1 MQKQKRSNSHKGRE
15 KVKEQDLRAKMSV
28 KTLNS
33 NAEVLNRNAA
43 LFMNINAAKGLHDV
57 MKTNLGPKGTIK
69 MLVGGAGD
77 IKLTKDGNVL
87 LREMQITN
95 PTAVMI
101 ARTAVAQDDITGD
114 GTTTM
119 VLFIGD
125 LLRQSERYL
134 QEGLHPRLIV
144 EGFDAAKKAT
154 LDFLEEFKKNL
165 QKNDSEI
172 IKCVARTALRTK
184 LYEEMA
190 DQMTDIVTDA
200 VLMIRKEDE
209 PLDLHMVEIMVMKQ
223 RLETDSRL
231 VRGLVLDHGARHPD
245 MPRRM
250 ENAFILSCNISLEF
264 EKSEV
269 NSGFFYSS
277 AEQRENLV
285 AAERAFTD
293 ERVLKIIQLKNKVC
307 TSPDQGFVV
316 INQKGIDPA
325 ALDLL
330 AKEGILALRRAKKRN
345 MERLALACGGYA
357 INSVEELTPD
367 CLGWAGS
374 VYEHTLNEEKFTFIE
389 DVKEP
394 RSCTILIKGPNDHT
408 IAQIK
413 DAVRDGLRAVK
424 NAIQDQHLIPG
435 AGAFEVSAAHYL
447 RTNTKKS
454 LEGRAK
460 LGVEIFAEAL
470 LGIPK
475 ILAENSGF
483 DAQESIIS
491 IQEESENGN
500 VVGLDIS
507 TGEPCD
513 PVMSGVYDN
522 YIVKKQIIQSAPVIA
537 SQLLLVDEVIRAGVN
552 VRKK

>member
-1 MQKQKRSNSHKGRE
+1 
-15 KVKEQDLRAKMSV
+15 MSV
-28 KTLNS
+28 KTLNT
-33 NAEVLNRNAA
+33 NAEVLGRNAA

-57 MKTNLGPKGTIK
+57 MKTNLGPRGTVK

-101 ARTAVAQDDITGD
+101 ANTAVAQDDITGD
-114 GTTTM
+114 GTTST

-125 LLRQSERYL
+125 LLRQAERYL

-144 EGFDAAKKAT
+144 EGFDVAKKAA
-154 LDFLEEFKKNL
+154 LQFLEDFKVSIK
-165 QKNDSEI
+165 QDDSEI

-184 LYEEMA
+184 LQEQMA
-190 DQMTDIVTDA
+190 DQVTDIVTHA
-200 VLMIRKEDE
+200 VLMIKRQDE

-223 RLETDSRL
+223 RLDSDSRL

-245 MPRRM
+245 MPRRLQ
-250 ENAFILSCNISLEF
+250 NAYILSCNISLEF

-277 AEQRENLV
+277 AEQREKLV

-293 ERVLKIIQLKNKVC
+293 ERVMKIIQLKKKVC
-307 TSPDQGFVV
+307 SGSDASFMV
-316 INQKGIDPA
+316 INQKGIDPPS
-325 ALDLL
+325 LDLL

-345 MERLALACGGYA
+345 MERLALACGGYT
-357 INSVEELTPD
+357 INSVEELSME
-367 CLGWAGS
+367 CLGWAGQ
-374 VYEHTLNEEKFTFIE
+374 VYEHILNEEKFTFIE
-389 DVKEP
+389 DVKDP

-413 DAVRDGLRAVK
+413 DATRDGLRAVK
-424 NAIQDQHLIPG
+424 NALQDENLVPG
-435 AGAFEVSAAHYL
+435 AGAFEIAAAHYL

-460 LGVEIFAEAL
+460 LGVDVFAEAL

-475 ILAENSGF
+475 TLAENSGF

-507 TGEPCD
+507 TGEPFD
-513 PVMSGVYDN
+513 PMMAGVYDN
-522 YIVKKQIIQSAPVIA
+522 YIVKKQMIQSAPVIA
-537 SQLLLVDEVIRAGVN
+537 SQLLLVDEVMRAGIN

>member
-1 MQKQKRSNSHKGRE
+1 
-15 KVKEQDLRAKMSV
+15 MSV
-28 KTLNS
+28 KTLNT
-33 NAEVLNRNAA
+33 NAEVLGRNAA

-57 MKTNLGPKGTIK
+57 MKTNLGPRGTIK

-114 GTTTM
+114 GTTST
-119 VLFIGD
+119 VLFIGE
-125 LLRQSERYL
+125 LLRQAERYL
-134 QEGLHPRLIV
+134 QEGLHPRIIV
-144 EGFDAAKKAT
+144 EGFDVAKKAL
-154 LDFLEEFKKNL
+154 LDFLEEFKVPIKEE
-165 QKNDSEI
+165 DHEI

-190 DQMTDIVTDA
+190 NKMTDIVTDA
-200 VLMIRKEDE
+200 VLLVKRQDE

-223 RLETDSRL
+223 RLDTDSRL

-245 MPRRM
+245 MPRRV
-250 ENAFILSCNISLEF
+250 ENAFILSANVSLEF

-277 AEQRENLV
+277 AEQREKLV

-293 ERVLKIIQLKNKVC
+293 ERVLKIIELKQKVC
-307 TSPDQGFVV
+307 DSPDKGFVL

-325 ALDLL
+325 SLDLL

-345 MERLALACGGYA
+345 MERIALACGGYA
-357 INSVEELTPD
+357 VNSVEELSPD
-367 CLGWAGS
+367 CLGWAGQ

-389 DVKEP
+389 DVKDP

-424 NAIQDQHLIPG
+424 NALQDQHLIPG
-435 AGAFEVSAAHYL
+435 AGAFEVAAAHHL
-447 RTNTKKS
+447 RTKTKKS

-460 LGVEIFAEAL
+460 LGIEVFAEAL

-491 IQEESENGN
+491 VQEEIENGN
-500 VVGLDIS
+500 VVGFNIS

-513 PVMSGVYDN
+513 PVMAGVYDN
-522 YIVKKQIIQSAPVIA
+522 YIVKKQMIQSAPIIA
-537 SQLLLVDEVIRAGVN
+537 SQLLLVDEVMRAGVN